1 MITPA
6 QEQKFLSLI
15 EEHKK
20 IIYKVCYSYCRQ
32 TEDRNDLAQEIAIQ
46 LWKSFERYSIRSS
59 RRQLSRLECG
69 CRRCCDCSGDM
80 GVPKICHPNGEFA
93 NLARIHEY
101 PCRIQSERRNAIS
114 EKSEGFR
121 ERRTRRHLSHSRIG
135 WSVVDVAR

>member
-1 MITPA
+1 MITTA

-80 GVPKICHPNGEFA
+80 GVPKISTRMASSPILQGFMNTLAGY
-93 NLARIHEY
+93 NLNAAT
-101 PCRIQSERRNAIS
+101 QSLRNLKDFER
-114 EKSEGFR
+114 E
-121 ERRTRRHLSHSRIG
+121 ERDDI
-135 WSVVDVAR
+135 